1 MLLKDAI
8 RTVGAKLAK
17 AERRLA
23 AMPTDTNRK
32 LARAFLAITLEALV
46 AQAQAGKVYEYTD
59 RVQRPAGTGN
69 PKLIREERR
78 IRGDWRNAS
87 PHVYSVE

>member
-23 AMPTDTNRK
+23 AMPSDTNRR
-32 LARAFLAITLEALV
+32 LARDKLAITLEALV
-46 AQAQAGKVYEYTD
+46 AQATAGKVYEYVD
-59 RVQRPAGTGN
+59 RVKRPTLKG
-69 PKLIREERR
+69 K
-78 IRGDWRNAS
+78 GDWRNAN
-87 PHVYSVE
+87 PHAYSVDL

>member
-1 MLLKDAI
+1 MLLRDAI

-23 AMPTDTNRK
+23 AMPSDTNRK
-32 LARAFLAITLEALV
+32 LARDKLAVTLEGLV
-46 AQAQAGKVYEYTD
+46 AQATAGKVYEYAD
-59 RVQRPAGTGN
+59 RVKR
-69 PKLIREERR
+69 PKLKGK
-78 IRGDWRNAS
+78 GDWRNAN